1 MCSLGKQVE
10 STYTLHHITLLNLAR
25 IRVFSVFRVRDDA
38 LLAALCALLK
48 YHTYITSLCMHVTA
62 DVDDGA
68 GAEGYKLVNE
78 VFVAAFARRVD
89 YNCSFV

>member
-1 MCSLGKQVE
+1 
-10 STYTLHHITLLNLAR
+10 
-25 IRVFSVFRVRDDA
+25 
-38 LLAALCALLK
+38 
-48 YHTYITSLCMHVTA
+48 MHVTA

-89 YNCSFV
+89 YNCSFVRVESLERVIIDMSSRDEIQIKEN